1 MWKND
6 IQQRAIKLSD
16 EIGTQKACEQLG
28 LVYFTLVNQRI
39 NRSWTGRKRQRDNRV
54 IFLWQHRRCLAWH
67 CAVIYINV
75 SYFFYLNKKFCIKW
89 MALSF
94 LRIRWECTVLVLI
107 FFKISAYFFEKS
119 FFYTYTDI
127 KDYFHVKIESFLTNE

>member
-54 IFLWQHRRCLAWH
+54 IFNDSTDVARRD
-67 CAVIYINV
+67 
-75 SYFFYLNKKFCIKW
+75 
-89 MALSF
+89 
-94 LRIRWECTVLVLI
+94 TVLLFI
-107 FFKISAYFFEKS
+107 
-119 FFYTYTDI
+119 
-127 KDYFHVKIESFLTNE
+127 

>member
-54 IFLWQHRRCLAWH
+54 IF
-67 CAVIYINV
+67 
-75 SYFFYLNKKFCIKW
+75 
-89 MALSF
+89 
-94 LRIRWECTVLVLI
+94 
-107 FFKISAYFFEKS
+107 
-119 FFYTYTDI
+119 
-127 KDYFHVKIESFLTNE
+127 